1 MIIHF
6 ICFMVIYMLSSILRI
21 KHSNVFPEFD
31 FTWRKIAA
39 SRTWDAKIF
48 VGEIK
53 IISNSNGR
61 KERTKRDR
69 AEESANYKHY

>member
-6 ICFMVIYMLSSILRI
+6 IYFMVIYIYFRAFFVLRI
-21 KHSNVFPEFD
+21 KQHSNVFLNLISHGANLPRQEH
-31 FTWRKIAA
+31 
-39 SRTWDAKIF
+39 
-48 VGEIK
+48 GIK

>member
-1 MIIHF
+1 
-6 ICFMVIYMLSSILRI
+6 MVIYIYFRAFFVLRI

-31 FTWRKIAA
+31 FTWRKIQEH
-39 SRTWDAKIF
+39 
-48 VGEIK
+48 GIK

-61 KERTKRDR
+61 KERTKRDK

>member
-6 ICFMVIYMLSSILRI
+6 ICFMVIYICFRAFYGLNIQTFFLNLIS
-21 KHSNVFPEFD
+21 HG
-31 FTWRKIAA
+31 
-39 SRTWDAKIF
+39 AKLPRQEH
-48 VGEIK
+48 GIK

>member
-6 ICFMVIYMLSSILRI
+6 IYFMVIYILRFT
-21 KHSNVFPEFD
+21 KDSNISPQNLISH
-31 FTWRKIAA
+31 R
-39 SRTWDAKIF
+39 AKFNNVGCENICF
-48 VGEIK
+48 RGEIK

-61 KERTKRDR
+61 KERTKRVK